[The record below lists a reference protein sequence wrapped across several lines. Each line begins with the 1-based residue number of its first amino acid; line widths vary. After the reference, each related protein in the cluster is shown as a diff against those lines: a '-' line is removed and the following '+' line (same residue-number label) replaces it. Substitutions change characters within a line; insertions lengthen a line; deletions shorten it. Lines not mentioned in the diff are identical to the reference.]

1 MVTKSFCSAL
11 KTFEEHC
18 GTRRTTI
25 EQAAK
30 EQSVSVGEADLRRMK
45 RQFSSLKNTFLHY
58 EVKDEFIAALADG
71 LPNGTEDIQ
80 LQQFEDE
87 AQRNIEMLREWKS
100 KNLAK
105 QEEIQGLIDAVD
117 TVMGEV
123 DADTKNAMQDLRI
136 LFDEIAEF
144 EDFER
149 NAALDIEPGMDE
161 EECRKVIE
169 EESARATE
177 LETRL
182 LASLE
187 ELKVLESRAPAMRQ
201 ELDMLK
207 EEYGDVQSALAS
219 VRAENQSS
227 NGSTNNCLGETS
239 RQRHARA
246 KTAAWAS
253 ENISVLQ
260 SINGVDTV
268 EISGTIV
275 KLTNVT
281 MFPLHSI
288 LKIRSSEALVASNMG
303 SVSHKIELV
312 LDEKTG
318 HVIGGTV
325 APVPPCYPSMVDEII
340 QNTLV
345 QNRHATVERVLGEV
359 RMSLAGYYHRQAL
372 IEHDV
377 SAAAE
382 SVNSVSPDAT
392 MFTCK
397 TQKGI
402 IARVK
407 MQSWWPENDDQ
418 FEISHVETPMMQ
430 DMSGMA
436 SKSFDNFAAL
446 IDFLDNL

>member
-1 MVTKSFCSAL
+1 L

-18 GTRRTTI
+18 GIRRTTI

-87 AQRNIEMLREWKS
+87 AQRNIEMLREWKT
-100 KNLAK
+100 KNVAK
-105 QEEIQGLIDAVD
+105 QEEIQGLIDTVD
-117 TVMGEV
+117 TVMGKV
-123 DADTKNAMQDLRI
+123 DVETRKAMEDLRV

-144 EDFER
+144 EAFER
-149 NAALDIEPGMDE
+149 DAAFDIEPGMGE
-161 EECRKVIE
+161 EECRKIIE

-182 LASLE
+182 IASLE
-187 ELKVLESRAPAMRQ
+187 ELKVLEGKAPTMRQ

-219 VRAENQSS
+219 VRNEKQSS
-227 NGSTNNCLGETS
+227 NNSTNNVSGEAS
-239 RQRHARA
+239 RQQYARA

-253 ENISVLQ
+253 ESISVLQ
-260 SINGVDTV
+260 SISGVDIV
-268 EISGTIV
+268 DMSGSTV
-275 KLTNVT
+275 KLNNLT
-281 MFPLHSI
+281 MFPLHSVV
-288 LKIRSSEALVASNMG
+288 KSRANEALVASNMG
-303 SVSHKIELV
+303 SVSHSIELV

-318 HVIGGTV
+318 HVIGGSL
-325 APVPPCYPSMVDEII
+325 APAPPCYPAMIDDII
-340 QNTLV
+340 QSTSV

-359 RMSLAGYYHRQAL
+359 RMTLAGYHHRQAL

-377 SAAAE
+377 SAAVE
-382 SVNSVSPDAT
+382 SVNSISPDAT
-392 MFTCK
+392 MFTCM
-397 TQKGI
+397 TLQGI
-402 IARVK
+402 IVRVEV
-407 MQSWWPENDDQ
+407 QSWWPETDDQ
-418 FEISHVETPMMQ
+418 FKITLVESPKMQ
-430 DMSGMA
+430 DA
-436 SKSFDNFAAL
+436 SEITSKLFDDFASLIKSL
-446 IDFLDNL
+446 ETL